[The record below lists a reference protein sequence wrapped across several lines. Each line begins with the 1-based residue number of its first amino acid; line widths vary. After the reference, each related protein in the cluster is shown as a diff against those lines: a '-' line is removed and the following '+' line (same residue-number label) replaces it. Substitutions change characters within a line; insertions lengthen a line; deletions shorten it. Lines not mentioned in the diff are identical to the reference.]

1 MSEISTETDCHGFE
15 AALHDHLLG
24 KVEAQYKVGMPPRD
38 IEGMYSGFASP
49 DLIAHCLS
57 EVLTKYSATH
67 VWGDPTG
74 LDGREH
80 RWNWYLGPSESSPRW
95 QAYLEK
101 LKAKGHMEAET
112 LDALEV
118 STTRI
123 LNFCPN
129 PNRASFQSR
138 GLVMGH
144 VQSGK
149 TTNFIGLACKAADE
163 NYRLVIVLSG
173 ITNNLRNQTQSR
185 VIEMTSQEDWFRLTD
200 LEHDFRQNTAN
211 AQYVASRMKAR
222 MIAVVKKNKP
232 RLTSL
237 YKWLESMDPVSRRN
251 LPVLIIDD
259 ECDQA
264 TTNAGTA
271 EKRKA
276 INEALAKIM
285 DKDFL
290 PKVAYVGYT
299 ATPYAN
305 LLADAN
311 DINSTYPKDFVVSL
325 DKSPGYFGAHELF
338 GMDVMDDEE
347 EDSGSD
353 IIRSIPNSDV
363 PALAPPK
370 KAADIENWTP
380 TPTPTFEESIDWFI
394 LATSARRARKQ
405 VNQWSSMM
413 VHTSSNVLPHVKTVT
428 MVRAYLDKLRALS
441 PANLNLRLKTLW
453 EKESNK
459 ASHLEEH
466 ETRDWH
472 FVSPEISWVLDN
484 IIVIA
489 DNSKSS
495 DRLNYDSEDERVP
508 VIAVGG
514 NTLSR
519 GLTLEGLVSTYF
531 LRTSNAY
538 DSLMQMGR
546 WFGYRPGYSDLQR
559 IWLSNEAPYKT
570 SYWFRELSKVE
581 QEIRD
586 QIEIYALEGRSPKE
600 LGIKIKSLPGMA
612 ITARAKQQ
620 TAIDVQIGY
629 GGTRQQTILFDS
641 EEKAQRDNL
650 DSLRKFTEN
659 IALARPWTNNGQGW
673 ALAKQVSVDLVL
685 RFIDDYAAHADIRT
699 LRKDLVLK
707 YIQELNEEVE
717 LLNWNVVIYSNNK
730 RDARAVSLPG
740 GISVKVANRSRM
752 AREQNVNIKT
762 LISLG
767 DMVADKPELKKAA
780 LNQKG
785 KVSEAALRSKRN
797 NDSDLKDIPLL
808 GIYLIDKDSTPA
820 AGNSNREPLGQPHD
834 LVGYYLVFPETD
846 SKRNV
851 TYRGPDLS
859 PEEIDFEVVDD
870 PYTEEGEEVTEE
882 IAPS

>member
-1 MSEISTETDCHGFE
+1 MGKTLGNTDCNQFE
-15 AALHDHLLG
+15 ATLHDRLLV
-24 KVEAQYKVGMPPRD
+24 KVEEQYKVGMPPKD
-38 IEGMYSGFASP
+38 IEGMYSVFADP
-49 DLIAHCLS
+49 DLMEHCLA
-57 EVLTKYSATH
+57 EVLIKYSATH
-67 VWGDPTG
+67 VWGDPTCV
-74 LDGREH
+74 DGREH

-95 QAYLEK
+95 QAYVEK

-112 LDALEV
+112 IQALEI

-163 NYRLVIVLSG
+163 NYRLVIILSG

-185 VIEMTSQEDWFRLTD
+185 LIEMTSQDDWFRLTD

-222 MIAVVKKNKP
+222 MVAVVKKNKP

-237 YKWLESMDPVSRRN
+237 YKWLDSMDPVSRKN

-311 DINSTYPKDFVVSL
+311 DVNSTYPKDFVVSL
-325 DKSPGYFGAHELF
+325 DKSQGYFGAHELF
-338 GMDVMDDEE
+338 GMDVMEDEE

-353 IIRSIPNSDV
+353 IIRSIPNSDI
-363 PALAPPK
+363 PAVAPPK
-370 KAADIENWTP
+370 KQADIENWTP
-380 TPTPTFEESIDWFI
+380 ASTPTLEQSIDWFI
-394 LATSARRARKQ
+394 LASSARRARKQ
-405 VNQWSSMM
+405 LNQWSSMM
-413 VHTSSNVLPHVKTVT
+413 IHTSSNVLPHVKTVQ
-428 MVRAYLDKLRALS
+428 MVKAYLDRLRDMSQLD
-441 PANLNLRLKTLW
+441 LNLRLETLW
-453 EKESNK
+453 DRESNK

-466 ETRDWH
+466 ETREWPL
-472 FVSPEISWVLDN
+472 VSAEIKWVLEN
-484 IIVIA
+484 ITVIA

-495 DRLNYDSEDERVP
+495 DRLNYDSEEERVP

-559 IWLSNEAPYKT
+559 IWLSNEDPYKT

-641 EEKAQRDNL
+641 DDTAQKENL
-650 DSLRKFTEN
+650 DSIHE
-659 IALARPWTNNGQGW
+659 LAKNVSTANSWGNNGQGW
-673 ALAKQVSVDLVL
+673 ALAKQVSVEFVAQ
-685 RFIDDYAAHADIRT
+685 FINKYAAHSDIRT

-707 YIQELNEEVE
+707 YIQELNKEGE
-717 LLNWNVVIYSNNK
+717 LLIWNVAIYSNNK
-730 RDARAVSLPG
+730 RDAREVHFPG
-740 GISVKVANRSRM
+740 GVSVKVANRSRM
-752 AREQNVNIKT
+752 AREQNINIKT

-780 LNQKG
+780 QNSKG
-785 KVSEAALRSKRN
+785 KVSEAALRAKRN
-797 NDSDLKDIPLL
+797 NDGDVKDIPLL
-808 GIYLIDKDSTPA
+808 GLYVIDKNSLPA
-820 AGNSNREPLGQPHD
+820 AGNSNREPLNQAHD

-846 SKRNV
+846 SSKNV
-851 TYRGPDLS
+851 TYRGPDLT

-870 PYTEEGEEVTEE
+870 PYTDEGEEASEE
-882 IAPS
+882 IVPS